1 MKVLFINGSP
11 DEKNTTYAAI
21 EEVASTLKTKNI
33 DSEIV
38 WLGKAPIADCIDC
51 GTCSKTHKCIYS
63 DLVNI
68 TIEKMKDFDGLV
80 IASPVYYSGPTGRI
94 QSFLDRFFYACP
106 EEYLCGKVG
115 ASLTVYRRGGNTA
128 TFERLN
134 QYFLMNNMFVIG
146 SQYWNMAHGFT
157 YEDAKKDKEG
167 MQTMRR
173 LAFNMA
179 YVLECIEAGKE
190 KGITYPTLEKKREV
204 TNFMDGK

>member
-21 EEVASTLKTKNI
+21 EEVANTLKTKGV
-33 DSEIV
+33 DSEII
-38 WLGKAPIADCIDC
+38 WLGKAPMPDCIDC
-51 GTCSKTHKCIYS
+51 GHCSTTGKCIYS
-63 DLVNI
+63 DVVNS
-68 TIEKMKDFDGLV
+68 TIDKMKEADGLV
-80 IASPVYYSGPTGRI
+80 VASPVYYSGPTGRI

-106 EEYLCGKVG
+106 SEYLESKIG
-115 ASLTVYRRGGNTA
+115 ASLTVCRRGGNTA

-173 LAFNMA
+173 LALNIA
-179 YVLECIEAGKE
+179 YVLACLKAGKE
-190 KGITYPTLEKKREV
+190 KGISYPSLEEKREV